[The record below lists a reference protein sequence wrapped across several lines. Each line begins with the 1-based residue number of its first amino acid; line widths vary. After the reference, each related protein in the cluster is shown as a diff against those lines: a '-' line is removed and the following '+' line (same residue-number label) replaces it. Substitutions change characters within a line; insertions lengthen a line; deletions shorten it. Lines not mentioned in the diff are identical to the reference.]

1 MTKVLLTGIGGSIG
15 CHTLAHILKN
25 TDWDVIGIDSFRHK
39 GLTDRVPAILL
50 PHPGWAERTTIFT
63 HDLTAPISDMLARRI
78 GEVDYIINMASL
90 SDVRPSITDPA
101 WFIDNNVRLMM
112 TMVEY
117 ARTRPWAL
125 KAFLQISTDEVYGP
139 TDGKT
144 LHREWDP
151 IVPSNAYSS
160 SKAAQEAIATSY
172 WRSYGLP
179 LIIVNLMNNFGEMQ
193 SPDKFPAIVQRK
205 VRAGEQVQIHAT
217 NGVVGSRFYI
227 HSRNSADAF
236 LFILNNVTPYKHIEG
251 IADKPERFNISDETS
266 QISNLEL
273 AAMIAKFIGKKLDYD
288 IVSASTSRPGHDIH
302 YGLSGAKLAA
312 LGWKSPLTLQT
323 SMQNTVEW
331 YEEHPEWLDPK

>member
-1 MTKVLLTGIGGSIG
+1 MTKVLLTGVGGSIG
-15 CHTLAHILKN
+15 CHTLAHILKT

-39 GLTDRVPAILL
+39 GLTDRVTAILT

-63 HDLTAPISDMLARRI
+63 HDLTAPISEMLAKQI

-101 WFIDNNVRLMM
+101 WFIDNNMRLML
-112 TMVEY
+112 TMAEY
-117 ARTRPWAL
+117 ARTRPI
-125 KAFLQISTDEVYGP
+125 KAFMQISTDEVYGP

-151 IVPSNAYSS
+151 IVPSNAYSA

-179 LIIVNLMNNFGEMQ
+179 LVIVNLMNNFGEMQ

-205 VRAGEQVQIHAT
+205 VRAGECVHIHAT
-217 NGVVGSRFYI
+217 NSVVGSRFYI

-236 LFILNNVTPYKHIEG
+236 LFILNNVTPHKHIEG
-251 IADKPERFNISDETS
+251 LADKPERFNISDEDS

-312 LGWKSPLTLQT
+312 LGWKSPLTLET
-323 SMQNTVEW
+323 SMRNTVEW
-331 YEEHPEWLDPK
+331 YEEHPEWLNPK

>member
-1 MTKVLLTGIGGSIG
+1 MVHRQQHATHADHGGIRAW
-15 CHTLAHILKN
+15 T
-25 TDWDVIGIDSFRHK
+25 
-39 GLTDRVPAILL
+39 
-50 PHPGWAERTTIFT
+50 
-63 HDLTAPISDMLARRI
+63 
-78 GEVDYIINMASL
+78 VDQG
-90 SDVRPSITDPA
+90 VH
-101 WFIDNNVRLMM
+101 
-112 TMVEY
+112 E
-117 ARTRPWAL
+117 
-125 KAFLQISTDEVYGP
+125 ISTDEVYGP

-151 IVPSNAYSS
+151 IVPSNAYSA

-205 VRAGEQVQIHAT
+205 VRAGECVHIHAT

-236 LFILNNVTPYKHIEG
+236 LFILKNVTPYRHIEG
-251 IADKPERFNISDETS
+251 VADKPERFNISDEDS

-273 AAMIAKFIGKKLDYD
+273 AAMIAKFIGRKLDYD

-312 LGWKSPLTLQT
+312 LGSAQPT
-323 SMQNTVEW
+323 
-331 YEEHPEWLDPK
+331 DA

>member
-15 CHTLAHILKN
+15 CHTLAHILKT

-39 GLTDRVPAILL
+39 GLTDRITTTLL

-63 HDLTAPISDMLARRI
+63 HDLTAPISEMLAKQI
-78 GEVDYIINMASL
+78 VEVDYIINMASL

-101 WFIDNNVRLMM
+101 WFIDNNMRLML
-112 TMVEY
+112 TMAEY
-117 ARTRPWAL
+117 ARTRQI
-125 KAFLQISTDEVYGP
+125 KAFMQISTDEVYGP

-205 VRAGEQVQIHAT
+205 VRAGECVHIHAT

-236 LFILNNVTPYKHIEG
+236 LFILKNVTPHKHIEG
-251 IADKPERFNISDETS
+251 VADKPERFNISDETS

-312 LGWKSPLTLQT
+312 LGWHSPLTLET
-323 SMQNTVEW
+323 SMRNTVEW